1 MFDWGF
7 LQMANHDL
15 KLIKDEKLKKD
26 LEEYVPERLWTKII
40 NYK

>member
-1 MFDWGF
+1 MYNKIIKKTKERG
-7 LQMANHDL
+7 
-15 KLIKDEKLKKD
+15 LIMSGLEKLKKD